1 MERAGICPICGSVSK
16 LNTCAICG
24 RLVCNR
30 CYDHS
35 RSVCIQC
42 SPGNILSEMSTERT
56 GLV

>member
-1 MERAGICPICGSVSK
+1 MERAGICPICGSVSH

-42 SPGNILSEMSTERT
+42 ASGGAFFETSSERT